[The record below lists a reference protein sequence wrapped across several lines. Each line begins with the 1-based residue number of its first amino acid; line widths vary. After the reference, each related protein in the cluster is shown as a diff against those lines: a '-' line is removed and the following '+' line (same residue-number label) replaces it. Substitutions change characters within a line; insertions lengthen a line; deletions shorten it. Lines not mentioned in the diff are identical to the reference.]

1 MHTATTSTPGLLLSL
16 SAALPGASPL
26 RRQAAHVA
34 RQLNRPHPRALD
46 RKASDLLARLL
57 DATDCADAAGYSTDG
72 VIDAAFDD

>member
-1 MHTATTSTPGLLLSL
+1 MHTAQNSTPGLLLSL

-46 RKASDLLARLL
+46 RKASDLLALLL
-57 DATDCADAAGYSTDG
+57 DATDTPESAEYETDG
-72 VIDAAFDD
+72 VLDAQFDD